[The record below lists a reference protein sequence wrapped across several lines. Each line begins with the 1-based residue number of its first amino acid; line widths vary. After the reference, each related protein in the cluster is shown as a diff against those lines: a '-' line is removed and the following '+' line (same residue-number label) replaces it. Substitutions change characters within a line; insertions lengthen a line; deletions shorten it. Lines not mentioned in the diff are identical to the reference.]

1 MQLSKTDFIQF
12 LQCPKS
18 LWLLRRKP
26 ELYQKGPFSDFMQK
40 IVTEGYAI
48 EESLKSYL
56 SSQEDRDK
64 YFYQTVFTTSEGLLA
79 RADCTRQNDDG
90 TINIYEVKSSTSVQ
104 RGSPQNQ
111 IKDATFQKIAAEGA
125 GFKVA
130 RVFIVHLNSRY
141 TRDGEVNAGELLVF
155 SDVTTE
161 VDDLF
166 SETLREIE
174 AAILLLNSASIDET
188 SCTCLELTK
197 SNHCDAFD
205 YFNPGIPKPS
215 IYNLPRISKSKLCN
229 FVADG
234 RFALDDIGLDEV
246 TEKQS
251 HVLRS
256 AHLKEPVVDHTIIS
270 KWFSK
275 LEYPVYFLD
284 YETYAS
290 ATPIIDGAR
299 PHAPIPF
306 QYSLHIKRSLNDNKL
321 EHVEYLAEEATLPI
335 SLIEHMQKNIGDVG
349 SVVSWHASY
358 ENTQNR
364 NMAVMYPA
372 KSAFLQGLIDR
383 TVDLEDLFKEGYVDI
398 KFQGSTSIKKV
409 LPVLAPDLDYAGM
422 EVANG
427 TDAMEAWQRL
437 VSLPKGSQKDELR
450 KSMLEYCKL
459 DTLAMV
465 RIFEFMEKL

>member
-18 LWLLRRKP
+18 MWLLRRKP
-26 ELYQKGPFSDFMQK
+26 ELYQRGAFSDYMQK

-48 EESLKSYL
+48 EKSLKSYL

-205 YFNPGIPKPS
+205 YFNPSIPKPS

-234 RFALDDIGLDEV
+234 RFSLDDIGLDEV

-270 KWFSK
+270 KWFSI

-306 QYSLHIKRSLNDNKL
+306 QYSLHIKRSPNDNKL

-335 SLIEHMQKNIGDVG
+335 SLIEHMQKNISDVG

-372 KSAFLQGLIDR
+372 KSDFLQGLIDR

-409 LPVLAPDLDYAGM
+409 LPVLAPDLSYAGM
-422 EVANG
+422 EVENG

-437 VSLPKGSQKDELR
+437 VSLPKGSQKNELR